1 MNLIVLHFF
10 WVEGIWAMKL
20 LLLLVLNHALIFA
33 NVLKP
38 PAFELSNQNFENIT
52 FYSLEGEQ
60 IANFSNILL
69 KNTSQDEFVSL
80 LNEQGSIK
88 IGAYILDAQSKKVR
102 YQRIIRI
109 K

>member
-1 MNLIVLHFF
+1 
-10 WVEGIWAMKL
+10 MKL
-20 LLLLVLNHALIFA
+20 ILLLILNHALIFA

-38 PAFELSNQNFENIT
+38 PVFEIANQNFENIT

-60 IANFSNILL
+60 VAYFSNIVL
-69 KNTSQDEFVSL
+69 KTTTQDEFVSL
-80 LNEQGSIK
+80 LNRQGSIK
-88 IGAYILDAQSKKVR
+88 IGSYILDAQSKKVR